1 MLPNASIASI
11 LDEEISLEGL
21 EGTTFDTLWYN
32 ISQRLKLSLPIP
44 VKLSN
49 ILWPQIVRNPELEF
63 YLLLSERNQHVPYD
77 RFAYVDAETGIPQ
90 LPEVYP
96 GHRFRYNLIER
107 NGVRGSCEEYETRS
121 PIPRDELQSISW
133 TEVEQRYGRRF
144 VIVASQRLRESF
156 LIPGNCTTELTG
168 IQYCMLEWIGRARF
182 NGETSQGR
190 FSLLEMTRDSST
202 LYYNRKVLC
211 GAKLVTRQTF
221 CMRTGDSSTQGV
233 LFHLPRYYREMK
245 TRQQLVVERVVNVL
259 QNRPFH
265 MADYAEIKQLV
276 LGKTEAKKIFRSPEF
291 ARFVRMDEMV
301 PYRTLYPDAPPSDWM
316 SKKGDEK
323 TVRVMRLV
331 DPTTDV
337 YEVWCRDGIEEDA
350 REGFLARADSSA
362 LYVDKPLLRL
372 AYEVIGKAGT
382 SGISQSE
389 LATTLGL
396 DRLNAR
402 SIVRNLVR
410 LKVVESQ
417 SFNEGRQR
425 TTKFFLPGCMSVS
438 LNLQRE
444 MSQFV
449 SLQRSF
455 LESQSQPAQEESN
468 EGIPEDSGSA
478 PGVPDPGG
486 DIQCADVSGNVDAD
500 ADSLDSASVS
510 SRAVETTKL
519 PTDIVTDI
527 SFSYGLELAKPIK
540 GITSNFRKANE
551 RLLGRCNFILELLKH
566 EPVIEPRRILKK
578 LNQIEMVNG
587 YTYRM
592 CGKSV
597 LRLIARLATDRLVM
611 LAHVKLRREEREVQ
625 QMLVCLPSI
634 KLDSS
639 VLQSKVALLRNQFA
653 VRTTTAK
660 EEQEIAKKHTSESA
674 AAAAA
679 TTAATIAT
687 SKTRPSSNRCRGY
700 PGCLA
705 KCMRMRLFHEY
716 AFYLTYVLR
725 PDASQIEPSELSEVD
740 LSDLEPH
747 ERAPVYSDTSDWKM
761 FVSPLSRYDG
771 YDGTSGWSLLL
782 DLTARMP
789 LVMFCSI
796 STYAFYTNELE
807 YYLDHRVRRYIPLR
821 HLPPSIR
828 AQVFQRRRYVH
839 LIYDLAKLLC
849 WAGLMQIGPQLTKAR
864 DQTFVYV
871 RRNVSLLDTRPS
883 RPGYIEIEERQYEQ
897 LAFRLETL
905 ADVHEYWD
913 RLYDIANHTRINI
926 RSTAIG
932 QEVFVQK
939 VQDKPAMLA
948 AISACSI
955 ESGPAN
961 DCGALPPG
969 DGRGA
974 AGMDSSMFV
983 HLRSNWNKRVNL
995 GVPVEKL
1002 RLKVVRRRL
1011 VKGGLEKRQ
1020 LAYRVGGKASDRAG
1034 QVAGLSSGSVPLLCR
1049 KPMHQGRKLGRRMV
1063 NPRKQQLS
1071 RRGTLDEVDRRALR
1085 LMTKQRSKWDESEDQ
1100 VLLMCRVALM
1110 YLYGDPL
1117 RPVTTINMTTIRDIL
1132 HWSCG
1137 RAQCKTSNAC
1147 GRRLQYM
1154 VRHLPHVAEQ
1164 LRMYLEQCKL
1174 HPSVTSQ
1181 FGAGFVGKLRQ
1192 YFPNKEEFRQAL
1204 QIHFIRL
1211 VALLRGTVLQEHS
1224 SESLSTKGT
1233 AGLRV
1238 RRGRHPGT
1246 WRYQS
1251 EGVPPPADDGEGAD
1265 GQKRIE
1271 RLPRTLDELLRR
1283 YNVIETIG
1291 GGGAGVG
1298 GSGGGTGAGGSQ
1310 RKLHMDSDPHTNEEI
1325 QLYKYTIVMHSA
1337 IANSRRSAA
1346 DGRLQYIYRQC
1357 ADRALIGALWK
1368 LRSMQVVSVTQ
1379 CVKASNKVVLGRILT
1394 RQDEL
1399 CYVSISYQQQLTTSI
1414 PLELFVPV
1422 FGQYVKL
1429 LVRDEPYTFEDGSD
1443 GLVLLLGEL
1452 IATCPFGD
1460 RRLDLRIDQ
1469 PTNYIEMNPDVKPSS
1484 SAGCQPEENAP
1495 SSQPSSTGKQQT
1507 RTRKN
1512 PSASHGTTATVGSGA
1527 KQLRFVDKRDVTFLY
1542 LAHPIERLL
1551 KLPLEYFHFFCLL
1564 DQLQSTGGRRLLAQ
1578 TFKIDEQR
1586 PVQCSLPNCRII
1598 DGIGDHDLVRRCL
1611 ALVRDREDLLERI
1624 KRHDAERAK
1633 HMAPRATR
1641 TDPALLF
1648 DVREDN
1654 LLLFF
1659 GKYITKYQQECAGKR
1674 KRDVNREQQ
1683 RLASL
1688 NHHSPVNMA
1697 ELVGECL
1704 RFDAEM
1710 PDYRWLDRCEV
1721 QGTARCDGD
1730 VDEAEDDGG
1739 ADLIPGGLGGAS
1751 TIAPPATA
1759 GMSTSGLTAKDGSD
1773 IDRPTV
1779 GLLRALSE
1787 KVHKLHNFYEIVSM
1801 KMHIHLRPPPP
1812 PPSSEANVE
1821 PAEEPVERYGSITV
1835 PLRYLPEGA
1844 QRRRAILLAMESEVL
1859 WPLVDVLAPLL
1870 DEATALIER
1879 NSPAGELL
1887 AYIEGKGKLGAT
1899 VRELRAAFVNH
1910 EQLAQHL
1917 ERFRS
1922 MKVLLRTGVRT
1933 ITYVY
1938 WRYVNEWLIRSYL
1951 STNATAEERPTARS
1965 DAVDEPAGPS
1975 SSSSGHKKRKLEQ
1988 TQPATAAGQGKK
2000 KKRKMG
2006 CDDASGESDED
2017 PNDNDGDAGDDDADA
2032 EGKPGS
2038 SEELTEPSQPVLLS
2052 MAPWIQLNGSINK
2065 RLLYRWLTAI
2075 LLYTVSNPGVT
2086 LAALYVR
2093 FNMMS
2098 PFHLRQLVELLGE
2111 YGCVSQRAMQI
2122 QAQTP
2127 SLFSVYKPATF
2138 VPVSEFLD
2146 DEQVF
2151 IEATPNALST
2161 LSLCIG
2167 EYQKYAKD
2175 IFLVEEAR
2183 RKRTAKRDADG
2194 VILPN

>member
-1 MLPNASIASI
+1 MLPYASIASI

-21 EGTTFDTLWYN
+21 EGATLETLWYN
-32 ISQRLKLSLPIP
+32 ISQRLKLSLPMP
-44 VKLSN
+44 TKLSN
-49 ILWPQIVRNPELEF
+49 ILWPQIVGNPEFEF
-63 YLLLSERNQHVPYD
+63 YLLLSERNAHVPYD

-96 GHRFRYNLIER
+96 GHRFRYKLIER
-107 NGVRGSCEEYETRS
+107 HGVRGSCEEYETRS

-233 LFHLPRYYREMK
+233 LFQLPRYYREMK
-245 TRQQLVVERVVNVL
+245 NRQQLVVERVVNVL

-276 LGKTEAKKIFRSPEF
+276 LGKTEAKKIFRSPEL

-301 PYRTLYPDAPPSDWM
+301 PYRTLYPDAPASLWM
-316 SKKGDEK
+316 SKKGEEK
-323 TVRVMRLV
+323 SVRVMRLV
-331 DPTTDV
+331 DPNTDV

-350 REGFLARADSSA
+350 REGFLAPADSSA

-372 AYEVIGKAGT
+372 AYEVIGKSGT

-410 LKVVESQ
+410 MKVVQSQ

-425 TTKFFLPGCMSVS
+425 TAKFFLPGSMSVS

-455 LESQSQPAQEESN
+455 LESQQQPSQEESN

-478 PGVPDPGG
+478 SGALPDSGG
-486 DIQCADVSGNVDAD
+486 GTKGADVSVNVDAE

-510 SRAVETTKL
+510 CRAVETATL
-519 PTDIVTDI
+519 QTDIVTDI
-527 SFSYGLELAKPIK
+527 SFSYELNLAKPIQ

-611 LAHVKLRREEREVQ
+611 LAHVKLRREEREIQ

-634 KLDSS
+634 KVDSS
-639 VLQSKVALLRNQFA
+639 ALQSKVTLLRNQFA
-653 VRTTTAK
+653 VRTTTVK
-660 EEQEIAKKHTSESA
+660 EEQDIAKKHSSGSA
-674 AAAAA
+674 AAATAA

-687 SKTRPSSNRCRGY
+687 TNTRPSSNRCRGY

-725 PDASQIEPSELSEVD
+725 SDATQIDPSELSEVD
-740 LSDLEPH
+740 VSDLEAH
-747 ERAPVYSDTSDWKM
+747 ERIPVYSDTSDWKM

-796 STYAFYTNELE
+796 STYAFYTSELE
-807 YYLDHRVRRYIPLR
+807 YYLEHRVRRYIPLR
-821 HLPPSIR
+821 HLPPHIR

-871 RRNVSLLDTRPS
+871 RRNVSLLDTTPS

-897 LAFRLETL
+897 LKFRLETL

-913 RLYDIANHTRINI
+913 RLYSISTHTRINL

-939 VQDKPAMLA
+939 VQDKPAMLD
-948 AISACSI
+948 AIRACSI
-955 ESGPAN
+955 ESGPVN
-961 DCGALPPG
+961 DSGALPPG

-974 AGMDSSMFV
+974 AGMDSAMFV
-983 HLRSNWNKRVNL
+983 HLRSNWNKRINL

-1011 VKGGLEKRQ
+1011 GKAGMEKRQ
-1020 LAYRVGGKASDRAG
+1020 LAYRVGGKGNERTVG
-1034 QVAGLSSGSVPLLCR
+1034 HMGGLSSGSIPLMSR
-1049 KPMHQGRKLGRRMV
+1049 KPMLSGRKLGRRMV
-1063 NPRKQQLS
+1063 NPRKQQIS
-1071 RRGTLDEVDRRALR
+1071 RRGSLDEVDRRALR

-1117 RPVTTINMTTIRDIL
+1117 RPVTTISITTIRDIL
-1132 HWSCG
+1132 HWACA

-1174 HPSVTSQ
+1174 HPRVTSQ
-1181 FGAGFVGKLRQ
+1181 FGAGFVAKLRQ
-1192 YFPNKEEFRQAL
+1192 YFPRKDEFRQAL

-1211 VALLRGTVLQEHS
+1211 VALLRNTVLQEHS

-1233 AGLRV
+1233 TNHGL
-1238 RRGRHPGT
+1238 RRGRHPST
-1246 WRYQS
+1246 RRYQS
-1251 EGVPPPADDGEGAD
+1251 DGVPPPADDGEGAD

-1291 GGGAGVG
+1291 GGGAGG
-1298 GSGGGTGAGGSQ
+1298 Q
-1310 RKLHMDSDPHTNEEI
+1310 KKLHMDSDPQTNEEI

-1337 IANSRRSAA
+1337 IANSVRSAA

-1357 ADRALIGALWK
+1357 PDRALIGALLK

-1379 CVKASNKVVLGRILT
+1379 CVKASNKVLLGRILT

-1429 LVRDEPYTFEDGSD
+1429 LSRDEPYTFEDGSD

-1469 PTNYIEMNPDVKPSS
+1469 PTNYIEMNADVKPSS
-1484 SAGCQPEENAP
+1484 SVAVPEDDPTTPQPAP
-1495 SSQPSSTGKQQT
+1495 TTGKQHM
-1507 RTRKN
+1507 RTKKN
-1512 PSASHGTTATVGSGA
+1512 PPANHGATVEKGGA

-1542 LAHPIERLL
+1542 LAHPIEQLL

-1586 PVQCSLPNCRII
+1586 PAECSLANCRII
-1598 DGIGDHDLVRRCL
+1598 DGVGDHDLVRRCL
-1611 ALVRDREDLLERI
+1611 ALVRDREELLERI
-1624 KRHDAERAK
+1624 QRHDAERAK

-1704 RFDAEM
+1704 RFDTEM
-1710 PDYRWLDRCEV
+1710 PNYQWLERYEV
-1721 QGTARCDGD
+1721 QGAVRCDGGD

-1739 ADLIPGGLGGAS
+1739 SDLIGGTGGSLA
-1751 TIAPPATA
+1751 APATA
-1759 GMSTSGLTAKDGSD
+1759 GTSTMAVTAKDDSEPG
-1773 IDRPTV
+1773 RPTV

-1812 PPSSEANVE
+1812 PSPPSSVGKQ
-1821 PAEEPVERYGSITV
+1821 AEEPVERYGNITI

-1844 QRRRAILLAMESEVL
+1844 QRRRAILRAMKSEVL
-1859 WPLVDVLAPLL
+1859 RSTTDVVAPLL
-1870 DEATALIER
+1870 DETTALIDR

-1887 AYIEGKGKLGAT
+1887 AYIEGKGNLGAT
-1899 VRELRAAFVNH
+1899 VRELGAAFVNH

-1917 ERFRS
+1917 ERFRN
-1922 MKVLLRTGVRT
+1922 MQLLLRTGVRT

-1938 WRYVNEWLIRSYL
+1938 WRYMNEWLIRSYV
-1951 STNATAEERPTARS
+1951 STNATPEARHATRS
-1965 DAVDEPAGPS
+1965 DPVEEPVGPS
-1975 SSSSGHKKRKLEQ
+1975 SSATSFKKRKLVQ
-1988 TQPATAAGQGKK
+1988 ATSAGQGKE
-2000 KKRKMG
+2000 KKRKMA
-2006 CDDASGESDED
+2006 CDDASGESKDEA
-2017 PNDNDGDAGDDDADA
+2017 NDNDDDDDDDDDDA
-2032 EGKPGS
+2032 EGKP
-2038 SEELTEPSQPVLLS
+2038 SEELIEPSQPVLLS

-2098 PFHLRQLVELLGE
+2098 PFHLRQLIELLCE
-2111 YGCVSQRAMQI
+2111 YGCVLQRAMQI
-2122 QAQTP
+2122 QAQKP

-2138 VPVSEFLD
+2138 VPMSEFLD

-2151 IEATPNALST
+2151 VEATPNALST

-2167 EYQKYAKD
+2167 EHQKYAKD
-2175 IFLVEEAR
+2175 MFEVEEAR
-2183 RKRTAKRDADG
+2183 KKRTAKRDSEG

>member
-21 EGTTFDTLWYN
+21 EGTTLDTLWYN
-32 ISQRLKLSLPIP
+32 ISQRMKLSLPIP
-44 VKLSN
+44 TKLSN
-49 ILWPQIVRNPELEF
+49 TLWPQIVRNPEFEF
-63 YLLLSERNQHVPYD
+63 HLLLNERNPHQPYD

-168 IQYCMLEWIGRARF
+168 IQYCMLEWIGRSRF

-245 TRQQLVVERVVNVL
+245 TRQQLVVERVVNEL
-259 QNRPFH
+259 QNRPYH
-265 MADYAEIKQLV
+265 MADYGEIKQLV

-291 ARFVRMDEMV
+291 ARFVRTDETV
-301 PYRTLYPDAPPSDWM
+301 PYRTLYPTAPASDWM

-323 TVRVMRLV
+323 SVRVMRLV
-331 DPTTDV
+331 DPTTDI
-337 YEVWCRDGIEEDA
+337 YEVWCRDGTEEDA

-372 AYEVIGKAGT
+372 AYELIGKSGT

-402 SIVRNLVR
+402 SIVRNLLR

-425 TTKFFLPGCMSVS
+425 TAKFFLPGRMSVS

-449 SLQRSF
+449 SLQRSV
-455 LESQSQPAQEESN
+455 LEYQKQPPQEESN
-468 EGIPEDSGSA
+468 ESILEDSASA
-478 PGVPDPGG
+478 SGLPEAGGVKCTD
-486 DIQCADVSGNVDAD
+486 ATNVDAD
-500 ADSLDSASVS
+500 AESLDSASVS
-510 SRAVETTKL
+510 SRAMDTGKL
-519 PTDIVTDI
+519 QTDIVTDI
-527 SFSYGLELAKPIK
+527 SFSYELELAKPIQ

-578 LNQIEMVNG
+578 LNQVEMVNG

-597 LRLIARLATDRLVM
+597 LRLLARLATDRLVM
-611 LAHVKLRREEREVQ
+611 LAHVKLRREEREIQ
-625 QMLVCLPSI
+625 QMLVCLPSVTV
-634 KLDSS
+634 DSS

-660 EEQEIAKKHTSESA
+660 EEQEIAKMHTSGSA

-679 TTAATIAT
+679 ATAALIAT
-687 SKTRPSSNRCRGY
+687 TKARPSSNRCRGY

-725 PDASQIEPSELSEVD
+725 PDVSEIDPSELSEVD
-740 LSDLEPH
+740 LSELEPH
-747 ERAPVYSDTSDWKM
+747 ERVPVYSDASDWKM

-789 LVMFCSI
+789 LTMFCSI

-807 YYLDHRVRRYIPLR
+807 YYLDHPVRRYIPLR
-821 HLPPSIR
+821 HLPPNIR
-828 AQVFQRRRYVH
+828 AQLFQRRRYVH
-839 LIYDLAKLLC
+839 LIYDLVKLLC

-871 RRNVSLLDTRPS
+871 RRNVSLLDTTPS
-883 RPGYIEIEERQYEQ
+883 RPGYIEIEERQYDQ
-897 LAFRLETL
+897 LTFQLETL
-905 ADVHEYWD
+905 ADVYEYWD
-913 RLYDIANHTRINI
+913 RLYDISKNTQINI

-932 QEVFVQK
+932 KEVLVQK

-948 AISACSI
+948 AISTCSI
-955 ESGPAN
+955 ESGPVN
-961 DCGALPPG
+961 DCGTLPPG

-974 AGMDSSMFV
+974 AGMDSSLFV

-995 GVPVEKL
+995 CVPVEKL

-1011 VKGGLEKRQ
+1011 GKGGIEKRQ
-1020 LAYRVGGKASDRAG
+1020 LAYRVGVKANERAG
-1034 QVAGLSSGSVPLLCR
+1034 QVIGSSGVAMPLLSR
-1049 KPMHQGRKLGRRMV
+1049 NSIRQGRKLGRRV
-1063 NPRKQQLS
+1063 VKPRKQQMS
-1071 RRGTLDEVDRRALR
+1071 RRGILDEVDRRALR

-1117 RPVTTINMTTIRDIL
+1117 RPVATISMTTIRDIL
-1132 HWSCG
+1132 HWSCA

-1164 LRMYLEQCKL
+1164 LRMYLEQSKL

-1181 FGAGFVGKLRQ
+1181 FGAGFVVKLRR
-1192 YFPNKEEFRQAL
+1192 YFPRKEEFRQAL

-1211 VALLRGTVLQEHS
+1211 VALLRSTVLQEHS
-1224 SESLSTKGT
+1224 NESFSTKGP

-1246 WRYQS
+1246 GRYQS
-1251 EGVPPPADDGEGAD
+1251 DGAPPSLDDGEGD
-1265 GQKRIE
+1265 GRKRIE

-1291 GGGAGVG
+1291 GGGG
-1298 GSGGGTGAGGSQ
+1298 GGGSQ
-1310 RKLHMDSDPHTNEEI
+1310 RKLHMDSDPQTIEEI

-1357 ADRALIGALWK
+1357 PDRALIGALWK

-1452 IATCPFGD
+1452 IAACPFGGD
-1460 RRLDLRIDQ
+1460 RWLDLRIDQ
-1469 PTNYIEMNPDVKPSS
+1469 PANYIEMNPDAKVPGGTIVPDENPKP
-1484 SAGCQPEENAP
+1484 PEP
-1495 SSQPSSTGKQQT
+1495 TVTGKQQT
-1507 RTRKN
+1507 RTKKN
-1512 PSASHGTTATVGSGA
+1512 PPATVGNGT

-1542 LAHPIERLL
+1542 LAHPIEQLL

-1598 DGIGDHDLVRRCL
+1598 DVVGDHDLVRRCL

-1624 KRHDAERAK
+1624 KRHDMERAK

-1659 GKYITKYQQECAGKR
+1659 GKYITKYQHGCAEKR

-1704 RFDAEM
+1704 RFDTEM

-1721 QGTARCDGD
+1721 QGAVRCDAEE
-1730 VDEAEDDGG
+1730 EAEDEGG
-1739 ADLIPGGLGGAS
+1739 SDVFGGTGAS
-1751 TIAPPATA
+1751 LVPPAA
-1759 GMSTSGLTAKDGSD
+1759 GASAIVVTGKDGND
-1773 IDRPTV
+1773 IGRPTV
-1779 GLLRALSE
+1779 GLLRALSA

-1812 PPSSEANVE
+1812 APPPELSTGDEASVE
-1821 PAEEPVERYGSITV
+1821 QTELVVRYGNTTV
-1835 PLRYLPEGA
+1835 PLHYLPEGA
-1844 QRRRAILLAMESEVL
+1844 RRRRAILLALESEVI
-1859 WPLVDVLAPLL
+1859 WPLTELAPLL
-1870 DEATALIER
+1870 EETLGLIER
-1879 NSPAGELL
+1879 NSPASELL
-1887 AYIEGKGKLGAT
+1887 TYIEGKGKLGAT
-1899 VRELRAAFVNH
+1899 VRDLRTAYVNH
-1910 EQLAQHL
+1910 EQLAQDL
-1917 ERFRS
+1917 ERLRN

-1938 WRYVNEWLIRSYL
+1938 WRYVNEWLVRSYL
-1951 STNATAEERPTARS
+1951 PTNTSPEERPTTRP
-1965 DAVDEPAGPS
+1965 DTVEEPAGPS
-1975 SSSSGHKKRKLEQ
+1975 SSASSHKKRKLEQ
-1988 TQPATAAGQGKK
+1988 TQPTAAGQGKE
-2000 KKRKMG
+2000 KKRKMA
-2006 CDDASGESDED
+2006 CDDASGESDAEAK
-2017 PNDNDGDAGDDDADA
+2017 DNNDDDEDA
-2032 EGKPGS
+2032 EGTPGS
-2038 SEELTEPSQPVLLS
+2038 SEEVNEPSQPVLLS
-2052 MAPWIQLNGSINK
+2052 MAPWIQLNGMVNK

-2098 PFHLRQLVELLGE
+2098 PFHLRQLVELLSE
-2111 YGCVSQRAMQI
+2111 YGCLSLRAMQV
-2122 QAQTP
+2122 QVQKP

-2151 IEATPNALST
+2151 VEATLNALST

-2167 EYQKYAKD
+2167 EYQKYSKD
-2175 IFLVEEAR
+2175 IFQVEEAR
-2183 RKRTAKRDADG
+2183 RKRTAKRDSEG